1 MLTNWSTAGELRG
14 RQTADGFQMLHDQ
27 MLHPAVVHGSTR
39 WSQEGRPPVRRL
51 GDPLDCTWLV
61 AATRDQST
69 VIIEMQIQI
78 GPLEPGTRQCTNH
91 TMWSMA
97 RVQADWGDWGSLER
111 GGL

>member
-1 MLTNWSTAGELRG
+1 
-14 RQTADGFQMLHDQ
+14 MLHDQ

-91 TMWSMA
+91 NVDNGA
-97 RVQADWGDWGSLER
+97 GA
-111 GGL
+111 GGLGGLGIFGERWFVRQG